1 MEQTARGTWNF
12 VGKPATLAQGC
23 ASEAHLK
30 HGCEYAPVAGRIRNF
45 IEILSAPCRLAV
57 ASASRQSRRKDS
69 LLQAKCVSKNDRTFP
84 VHQKKTSPNGSNNTI
99 YLILSFLITRVKLFF
114 YHSFFSM
121 PWQYLSENILSIPV
135 IIPHGAVRPFYFLFK
150 LPGRYQLAV
159 LAADNHLL

>member
-1 MEQTARGTWNF
+1 MDANMRRLPDEF
-12 VGKPATLAQGC
+12 VTLSKFLVPLQACCG
-23 ASEAHLK
+23 
-30 HGCEYAPVAGRIRNF
+30 IRLRRTVQ
-45 IEILSAPCRLAV
+45 ISC
-57 ASASRQSRRKDS
+57 QSRRKDS